1 MVSPSTLNQQVLD
14 SVRARRP
21 IDLVIPVGPK
31 HPMND
36 SIVTLQDL
44 QTPIEPARNPDAR
57 AKKLRRALPDAISL
71 WAYPLAAY

>member
-1 MVSPSTLNQQVLD
+1 
-14 SVRARRP
+14 
-21 IDLVIPVGPK
+21 
-31 HPMND
+31 MNN